1 MKKQIIS
8 FIDDLKA
15 NKKLATFDEASTKQ
29 AVVLRLLSFL
39 GWDIF
44 NVEEV
49 YPDYSTNSSHVSY
62 ALRIRNSSKIF
73 IEVKRAHQKLES
85 YQKDL
90 VNLAAGDDVNLA
102 ILTNGIT
109 WWFYLVSASGTW
121 KQKWFQSIDLLK
133 QKPEVFVPNLI
144 DLLAKEKIA
153 KGQSLRAA
161 KTLFQK
167 KRQKLAVDFLPE
179 AWNQILTQPNKI
191 FVELLSEQT
200 EKLCRY
206 KLDAKTIEKFIEKHQ
221 DNWLLKNKASAVA
234 APPESAMEPEIL
246 DLHDELTTDVANTLS
261 STDTSLSST
270 DTSLSGTDKSL
281 SGTDKSLSG
290 TDKSLSG
297 TDKSLSGTDKS
308 LSGTDKSLSGTDK
321 SLSGTDISLSSTDT
335 IRMAKTYADKSIK
348 AFSFKGNTYKVQS
361 WVEMLTTLC
370 DYFASTNNKNF
381 EKVLWISN
389 EQKARFSR
397 YGEQLRM
404 PEKVKRTDIYVET
417 KLSPDEVIRTSCK
430 LLAEFGYS
438 KDDLDIDAK

>member
-1 MKKQIIS
+1 MRKQITA
-8 FIDDLKA
+8 FIDELKT

-49 YPDYSTNSSHVSY
+49 YPDFSTGSSNISY
-62 ALRIRNSSKIF
+62 ALRIRNTNKVF
-73 IEVKRAHQKLES
+73 IEVKRVHKKLDS
-85 YQKDL
+85 YQKEL
-90 VNLAAGDDVNLA
+90 VDLAARDGVNMA
-102 ILTNGIT
+102 VLTNGIT
-109 WWFYLVSASGTW
+109 WWFYLVSAPGNW
-121 KQKWFQSIDLLK
+121 KQKWFLAIDLMK
-133 QKPEVFVPNLI
+133 QKTDSIVPHLL
-144 DLLAKEKIA
+144 DLLEKDKIT

-167 KRQKLAVDFLPE
+167 KKQKLAADFLPE

-206 KLDAKTIEKFIEKHQ
+206 KVDSKTVEKFINKHQ
-221 DNWLLKNKASAVA
+221 DKWLLKSKASNA
-234 APPESAMEPEIL
+234 AEPPASAMEADIL
-246 DLHDELTTDVANTLS
+246 DLHDELPKSWAKALS

-297 TDKSLSGTDKS
+297 TDKSLA
-308 LSGTDKSLSGTDK
+308 
-321 SLSGTDISLSSTDT
+321 STDT
-335 IRMAKTYADKSIK
+335 IKLTERYADKIIK
-348 AFSFKGNTYKVQS
+348 SYTFNGNTYKVS
-361 WVEMLTTLC
+361 TWDEMLTTLC
-370 DYFASTNNKNF
+370 DYFAAVNSKDF

-389 EQKARFSR
+389 EQKPRFSR
-397 YGEQLRM
+397 YGDQLRM

-417 KLSPDEVIRTSCK
+417 KLNPGEVVRTCGK
-430 LLAEFGYS
+430 LLAEFGFS
-438 KDDLDIDAK
+438 KDDLEIETA